1 MERTEQRVTPAGSA
15 AYPPTVHE
23 LTQAARQGLYSGAEH
38 DACGVGFVAHIKGK
52 KSHSIIQQGLKI
64 LDNLDHRGAVG
75 ADPLMGDGAGILIQI
90 PDEFYRLDM
99 ARQGVALPPPGD
111 YGVGMIFLPKE
122 IASRRACEQELE
134 RAIVAEGQVVLGW
147 RDVPVSREMPMSPA
161 VRDKE
166 PVIRQVFIGAGP
178 DTLVPDALER
188 KLYVIR
194 RRASNAILRLNFT
207 HGAEYYVPSMSCRT
221 VIYKG
226 LLLATQVGE
235 YYLDLQQPGVVS
247 ALALVHQ
254 RFSTNTFPEWRLAH
268 PYRMVA
274 HNGEINTVKGNF
286 NWMRAREGVMQSP
299 VLGDDLKKLYPI
311 SFEGESDTATFDN
324 ALELLVMSGYRMAH
338 AAMMLIPEAWEQNPY
353 LDSRRRAFYEYHAS
367 MMEPWDGPAAMVF
380 TDGRQLGATLDRNGL
395 RPARYIQTR
404 DDLVILASET
414 GVLPIPES
422 QIAKKWRLQPGKMF
436 LIDLEQGRIVE
447 DDDLKLHFAAAQPY
461 EQWVKNTHVT
471 LGSVPAAGKSGP
483 ESFAEPRLRRQ
494 QAFGYSQEDLKFLM
508 GPMALTGEEG
518 IGSMGNDSPLA
529 VLSSRNKPL
538 YSYFRQLFA
547 QVTNPPI
554 DPIRESVV
562 MSLLSYIGPKPN
574 LLDVNAVN
582 PQMRLEVKQPILDFS
597 DMAKLRA
604 IGEHTR
610 GKFKTLDLDI
620 TYPAEWGARGIE
632 AKLATIN
639 ARAVDAIEGG
649 HNILIITD
657 RRVDRERVG
666 IPALLALSSIHHHLV
681 REGLRMKVGLV
692 VETGDAREVH
702 HFAALAGYGA
712 EAIHPYLALETL
724 CELHGAVPGLTGL
737 ERIGSEKAIAN
748 YIKAVGKGLSKIM
761 SKMGVSTYLSYCGA
775 QLFEAVGLKSDVVDK
790 YFRGT
795 SSQVG
800 GIGLFEIAEEALR
813 MHAAAFSDDPLLQ
826 GALDTGGE
834 YAWRVRGE
842 DHMWTPDAVAKLQHG
857 VRSGSFSTYE
867 EYARI
872 INDQSRR
879 HMTLRGLFE
888 FRAEGASPVPLEEV
902 ESAAEIVKRFA
913 TGAMSLGS
921 ISTEAHAT
929 LAVAMNRIGGKSN
942 TGEGGEDPAR
952 YEREMRGETLG
963 EGESLA
969 SILGGRRVEVDYPL
983 QGGDSLRSKI
993 KQVASGRF
1001 GVTTGYL
1008 VSADQIQIKMA
1019 QGAKPGE
1026 GGQLPGGKVSEYI
1039 GYLRH
1044 SVPGVGLISPPPHHD
1059 IYSIE
1064 DLAQLIHDLKN
1075 VNPRADISVKL
1086 VSEVGVGTIAAGVA
1100 KAKADHLV
1108 IAGHDGGTGASP
1120 WSSIKHAGTPWELG
1134 LAETQQTLVLNRLR
1148 DRVRVQT
1155 DGQLKTGRDV
1165 IVAALLGAD
1174 EFGFA
1179 TAPLVAQ
1186 GCIMMRKCHLN
1197 TCPVGVATQ
1206 DPVLR
1211 ARFQGKPEHVINYFF
1226 FVAEEARQIMARLG
1240 IRRFD
1245 DLIGRAD
1252 LLDTRAGVEHWKAR
1266 GLDFS
1271 RVFYSP
1277 EVPAEVGKR
1286 HLTTQDHGLGRALDL
1301 KLIEKCRP
1309 AFETGEKMHFLQD
1322 VRNVNRTVGAMLSGE
1337 LVRQRPEGLP
1347 DNTVFI
1353 QMEGTGGQSFGAFL
1367 APGLTLYLI
1376 GDANDYTG
1384 KGLSGGRV
1392 VVRPTI
1398 EFRGKAEDNIIVG
1411 NTVLYG
1417 ATSGEAFF
1425 RGVAGERFA
1434 VRLSGASAVVEG
1446 TGDHG
1451 CEYMTGGTVVVL
1463 GKTGRNFAAGM
1474 SGGVAYVLDE
1484 DGTFAQRCNTAMVTL
1499 EKVLPEDQQLAH
1511 SPAHPLHR
1519 GLSDEAQLRALIES
1533 HHRWTGSARASDLLD
1548 DWEGALTRFVK
1559 VMPQEYARALRE
1571 HAFLDEGTVHA
1582 ADTTSLQ
1589 AGPSPRLGGQGTLTK

>member
-1 MERTEQRVTPAGSA
+1 MKHDHKRAAPNDGPPITANTMNTELA
-15 AYPPTVHE
+15 
-23 LTQAARQGLYSGAEH
+23 QAAAAGLYSGAEH
-38 DACGVGFVAHIKGK
+38 DACGVGMVAHIRGV
-52 KSHSIIQQGLKI
+52 KSHGIVAQGLKI
-64 LDNLDHRGAVG
+64 LENLDHRGAVG

-90 PDEFYRLDM
+90 PHEFYAAQMR
-99 ARQGVALPPPGD
+99 AQGVELPPPGD

-134 RAIVAEGQVVLGW
+134 RATRAEGQVVLGW
-147 RDVPVSREMPMSPA
+147 RDVPVNQGMPMSPA
-161 VRDKE
+161 VHEKE
-166 PVIRQVFIGAGP
+166 PVIRQIFIGAGP

-194 RRASNAILRLNFT
+194 RRASNAILALNFT

-235 YYLDLQQPGVVS
+235 YYLDLQDDRVVS

-286 NWMRAREGVMQSP
+286 NWMRAREGVMHSP
-299 VLGDDLKKLYPI
+299 VLGDDLRKLYPI

-324 ALELLVMSGYRMAH
+324 ALELLTLAGYPMAQ
-338 AAMMLIPEAWEQNPY
+338 AAMMMIPEAWEGNTL
-353 LDSRRRAFYEYHAS
+353 LDDRRRAFYEYHAS

-380 TDGRQLGATLDRNGL
+380 TDGRQIAATLDRNGL
-395 RPARYIQTR
+395 RPARYVLTR
-404 DDLVILASET
+404 DDLVVLASEV
-414 GVLPIPES
+414 GVLPVPES
-422 QIAKKWRLQPGKMF
+422 RIVKKWRLQPGKMF
-436 LIDLEQGRIVE
+436 LIDLEQGRIIE
-447 DDDLKLHFAAAQPY
+447 DDELKMQFASAKPY
-461 EQWVKNTHVT
+461 RQWVENTKFRLDDSDETGTV
-471 LGSVPAAGKSGP
+471 G
-483 ESFAEPRLRRQ
+483 EFDEPLLRRQ
-494 QAFGYSQEDLKFLM
+494 QAFGYTQEDLKFLM
-508 GPMALTGEEG
+508 GPMAKTGEEG

-529 VLSSRNKPL
+529 VLSERTKPL
-538 YSYFRQLFA
+538 FHYFRQLFA

-562 MSLLSYIGPKPN
+562 MSLVSYVGPRPN

-582 PQMRLEVKQPILDFS
+582 PQMRLEVEQPILDFD
-597 DMAKLRA
+597 DMARVRA
-604 IGEHTR
+604 ISEHTR
-610 GKFKTLDLDI
+610 GKFRAFDLDI

-632 AKLATIN
+632 AKLATVN
-639 ARAVDAIEGG
+639 AWAVDAIENG
-649 HNILIITD
+649 HNIIVISD
-657 RRVDRERVG
+657 RRVNAERVA
-666 IPALLALSSIHHHLV
+666 IPSLLALSSIHHHLV
-681 REGLRMKVGLV
+681 KKGLRMRAGLI

-724 CELHGAVPGLTGL
+724 VSLHRPVPGLPELAEVTP
-737 ERIGSEKAIAN
+737 EKAVAN

-761 SKMGVSTYLSYCGA
+761 SKMGVSTYMSYCGA
-775 QLFEAVGLKSDVVDK
+775 QLFEAVGLQSEFVNK
-790 YFRGT
+790 YFYGT

-800 GIGLFEIAEEALR
+800 GIGVFEVAEEALR
-813 MHAAAFSDDPLLQ
+813 MHAAAFRDPDQ
-826 GALDTGGE
+826 VPGNPARGDLDAGGE
-834 YAWRVRGE
+834 YAWRAGGE
-842 DHMWTPDAVAKLQHG
+842 EHLWTPDAIAKLQHSA
-857 VRSGSFSTYE
+857 RSGSYATYE

-879 HMTLRGLFE
+879 HMTLRGLFTLNT
-888 FRAEGASPVPLEEV
+888 AGLTPVPLDEV

-921 ISTEAHAT
+921 ISTEAHT
-929 LAVAMNRIGGKSN
+929 SLAIAMNRIGGKSN

-952 YEREMRGETLG
+952 YERELRGEAIG
-963 EGESLA
+963 AGESLA
-969 SILGGRRVEVDYPL
+969 SVLGQGPDGTRRVEVDFPL
-983 QGGDSLRSKI
+983 EPGDSLRSRI

-1001 GVTTGYL
+1001 GVTTNYL

-1039 GYLRH
+1039 GFLRH

-1100 KAKADHLV
+1100 KAKAGHIV

-1155 DGQLKTGRDV
+1155 DGQLKTGWDV
-1165 IVAALLGAD
+1165 MVAALLGAE

-1179 TAPLVAQ
+1179 TAPLVTQ

-1206 DPVLR
+1206 DPALR
-1211 ARFQGKPEHVINYFF
+1211 ARFTGRPEHLINYLF
-1226 FVAEEARQIMARLG
+1226 FVAEEVRGYMAQLG

-1245 DLIGRAD
+1245 DLIGRSD
-1252 LLDTRAGVEHWKAR
+1252 LLDTRAGIEHWKAS

-1271 RVFYSP
+1271 RVFYRP
-1277 EVPAEVGKR
+1277 DAGDAAPRQLV
-1286 HLTTQDHGLGRALDL
+1286 TQDHGLDRALDL
-1301 KLIEKCRP
+1301 SLIEKCRP
-1309 AFETGEKMHFLQD
+1309 AIERGEKVHFLQD

-1337 LVRQRPEGLP
+1337 LIRARPQGLP
-1347 DNTVFI
+1347 DGTVHI
-1353 QMEGTGGQSFGAFL
+1353 QMEGNGGQSFGAFL

-1384 KGLSGGRV
+1384 KGLSGGRI

-1398 EFRGKAEDNIIVG
+1398 EFRGKAEENIIVG
-1411 NTVLYG
+1411 NTCLYG
-1417 ATSGEAFF
+1417 ATAGEAYF

-1434 VRLSGASAVVEG
+1434 VRLSGAKAVVEG

-1463 GKTGRNFAAGM
+1463 GRTGRNFAAGM
-1474 SGGVAYVLDE
+1474 SGGVAFVYDE
-1484 DGTFAQRCNTAMVTL
+1484 DGTFAQRCNQSMVSL
-1499 EKVLPEDQQLAH
+1499 ERVLPDDEQMQA
-1511 SPAHPLHR
+1511 AHPRTLHF
-1519 GLSDEAQLRALIES
+1519 GQSDEAHLRGLIEE
-1533 HHRWTGSARASDLLD
+1533 HHRYTGSARAAYLLD
-1548 DWEGALTRFVK
+1548 HWDAALKHFVK
-1559 VMPQEYARALRE
+1559 VMPHEYQRALRGR
-1571 HAFLDEGTVHA
+1571 ARTPDAPGQPA
-1582 ADTTSLQ
+1582 
-1589 AGPSPRLGGQGTLTK
+1589 GQGTLTP